1 MSDLGPPHRIFRPP
15 DSQILPL
22 SQITALRHIK
32 GASDVPADTQV
43 LGGSMDDYRSNL
55 VLGLVQSGELDAQK
69 DPAAIAAHI
78 TEQQVGFALF
88 ASRVVRLEA

>member
-1 MSDLGPPHRIFRPP
+1 
-15 DSQILPL
+15 
-22 SQITALRHIK
+22 
-32 GASDVPADTQV
+32 
-43 LGGSMDDYRSNL
+43 MDDYRSNL

-88 ASRVVRLEA
+88 VSCVVRLEA